1 MNKIKTKI
9 NNAARLMLMGSILKS
24 SRNYLPLTNREK
36 EMVKWFFKFQI
47 MIVLN
52 IVLWTTPV
60 LAIQSHLSDFKSLE
74 AKVSVQEA
82 IASPEPKSEE
92 FSVYEIVSQTI
103 REVSAYN
110 AGDPHQTDSNPCIS
124 ANGENICEALAAG
137 YNRCAANFVPFGTEL
152 LLQSP
157 DGSWSFQ
164 CLVVDRMNSRYPNSV
179 DIAMS
184 LEEKQ
189 RALKFGRQ
197 KLLVSILEKK

>member
-36 EMVKWFFKFQI
+36 EMVKWFYKFQI

-82 IASPEPKSEE
+82 IASPEPVLPQS
-92 FSVYEIVSQTI
+92 
-103 REVSAYN
+103 
-110 AGDPHQTDSNPCIS
+110 GD
-124 ANGENICEALAAG
+124 A
-137 YNRCAANFVPFGTEL
+137 
-152 LLQSP
+152 
-157 DGSWSFQ
+157 
-164 CLVVDRMNSRYPNSV
+164 
-179 DIAMS
+179 
-184 LEEKQ
+184 EKQ
-189 RALKFGRQ
+189 SNLFMVQSCLR
-197 KLLVSILEKK
+197 

>member
-36 EMVKWFFKFQI
+36 EMVKWFYKFQI

-82 IASPEPKSEE
+82 IASPEPVLPQSGDAEKQSNLFKVLDE
-92 FSVYEIVSQTI
+92 FTGTVY
-103 REVSAYN
+103 AYN
-110 AGDPHQTDSNPCIS
+110 SVEAQTDATPFWGAFGDITGMENKIV
-124 ANGENICEALAAG
+124 ANNCYLKGTIVEIEGEKYEV
-137 YNRCAANFVPFGTEL
+137 Y
-152 LLQSP
+152 
-157 DGSWSFQ
+157 
-164 CLVVDRMNSRYPNSV
+164 DRMNKRYGCDV
-179 DIAMS
+179 FDIYMGTDIQAA
-184 LEEKQ
+184 KN
-189 RALKFGRQ
+189 FG
-197 KLLVSILEKK
+197 KKITNVKILRKNQ